1 MDTTFDQVSQVIGN
15 YVPSLLGALAILIV
29 GWLVAR
35 VIAAV
40 VRGGLHRTNFD
51 NRVASWVSG
60 DRAPEAIPVEQWI
73 SKAVFYLLMIFVLIA
88 FFQALGL
95 TLPTEPLNHLL
106 TDVFRFV
113 PQIIAAGLLLLLAWI
128 LARILRAIVF
138 RVLTAARI
146 DERLSARVGGDT
158 DKGVSLT
165 QTFADTVYWLVFLL
179 FLPAVLNA
187 LALEGLLLPI
197 QGMLTKILAYL
208 PNLFSAA
215 LILAI
220 GWLIARIVQG
230 ITTNL
235 LASIGVDRLSERAGL
250 SGVMGQQRLS
260 SVIGLVLYVV
270 ILIPVLIA
278 ALDALE
284 LTAITAPAS
293 NMLNSILAALPALF
307 AASLILIVAYVVG
320 RIVSGLTTNL
330 LTGIGFNSVLIN
342 LGLSTPSAPDL
353 STPSA
358 PGERTPSE
366 VVGNLVLVAIM
377 LFAAIEAVRELGF
390 EVLADLIARF
400 TVFAG
405 EIVLG
410 LVIFGIGLYLAN
422 LASRTILTSGAAQS
436 WLLALAARVSII
448 VLAGAMALRQMGL
461 ASDIINLAFGL
472 LLGSVAVAVALAF
485 GLGAREIAGRE
496 VAEWLQSLRSRSST
510 PRI

>member
-1 MDTTFDQVSQVIGN
+1 MDTTLDQVSQVIGN

-40 VRGGLHRTNFD
+40 VRGGLHRTSFD
-51 NRVASWVSG
+51 NRVAAWVSG
-60 DRAPEAIPVEQWI
+60 DRAPEALPVEQWI
-73 SKAVFYLLMIFVLIA
+73 AKAVFYLLMIFVLIA

-146 DERLSARVGGDT
+146 DERLSAKVGGDT
-158 DKGVSLT
+158 DKGISLT

-260 SVIGLVLYVV
+260 SVIGLVVYVV

-330 LTGIGFNSVLIN
+330 LTGIGFNSVLAN
-342 LGLSTPSAPDL
+342 LGL

-436 WLLALAARVSII
+436 WLLALAARISII

-496 VAEWLQSLRSRSST
+496 VGAWVQSLRSRGST
-510 PRI
+510 PRV